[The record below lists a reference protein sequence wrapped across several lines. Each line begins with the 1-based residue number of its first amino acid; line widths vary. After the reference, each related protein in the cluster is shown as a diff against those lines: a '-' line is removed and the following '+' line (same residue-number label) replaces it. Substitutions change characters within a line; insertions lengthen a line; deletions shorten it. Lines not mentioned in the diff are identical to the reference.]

1 MFISTKVY
9 VRGDSM
15 ELYKRIKKRRIEL
28 GLSQEELAK
37 RLGYKSRSS
46 INKIELGENDIPQ
59 SKIAKF
65 AKALETTE
73 VYLLGF
79 EDDPDPSLAELS
91 STFMRVVE
99 KASAEFNIPLTK
111 AKKEILSVD
120 EYSYISTYRHLNKDN
135 QSKAASYAESL
146 LQIQTNEEM
155 VLNAANAIPNAS
167 TEDKQHDDDIMN
179 DENF

>member
-1 MFISTKVY
+1 
-9 VRGDSM
+9 M

-91 STFMRVVE
+91 SAFMKVVE
-99 KASAEFNIPLTK
+99 KTSEKFNISLTK
-111 AKKEILSVD
+111 EIKEVLNID
-120 EYSYISTYRHLNKDN
+120 EYCYISTYRKLNKSN
-135 QSKAASYAESL
+135 RTKATNFAESL
-146 LQIQTNEEM
+146 LQIQSSEEI
-155 VLNAANAIPNAS
+155 VLNAAHALANATA
-167 TEDKQHDDDIMN
+167 EDIQSDEDIMDDD
-179 DENF
+179 NF